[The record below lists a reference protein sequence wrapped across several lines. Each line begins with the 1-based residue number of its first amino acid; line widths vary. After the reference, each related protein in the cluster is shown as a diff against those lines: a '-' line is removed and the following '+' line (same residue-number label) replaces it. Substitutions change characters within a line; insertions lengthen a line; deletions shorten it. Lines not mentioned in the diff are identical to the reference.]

1 MIFYFVIKLATMK
14 YIFCSLLTLLALA
27 ATSNAQ
33 NTASTNSSNTTASK
47 GNFDMAAA
55 RQAIEAA
62 NQQLGKAMA
71 SGDSTGI
78 VALYHSQA
86 VLYPP
91 NMLAGT
97 RHTMGSMAKAIPGMG
112 IKTVTLKTSEV
123 EGDNNMLVESGTYE
137 MGDGSKAVDKGKY
150 LVVWKMEDGKWKLYR
165 DIWNSDMAT
174 GH

>member
-1 MIFYFVIKLATMK
+1 MIFYFVIKLAIMK
-14 YIFCSLLTLLALA
+14 KVFCSLLALLVLA
-27 ATSNAQ
+27 ATGNAQ
-33 NTASTNSSNTTASK
+33 NTAAASNNNTTAPK
-47 GNFDMAAA
+47 RNFDMAAA

-112 IKTVTLKTSEV
+112 IKTVTLKTSELD
-123 EGDNNMLVESGTYE
+123 GDGNMLVESGTYE
-137 MGDGSKAVDKGKY
+137 MGDGSKAVEKGKY
-150 LVVWKMEDGKWKLYR
+150 MVVWKMEDGKWKLYR